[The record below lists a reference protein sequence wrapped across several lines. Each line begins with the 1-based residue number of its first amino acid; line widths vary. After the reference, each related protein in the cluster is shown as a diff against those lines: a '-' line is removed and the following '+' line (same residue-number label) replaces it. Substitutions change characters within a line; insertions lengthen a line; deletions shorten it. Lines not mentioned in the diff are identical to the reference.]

1 MAGSAG
7 TKLGVDIGETACD
20 QPHSVAVHHE
30 MVVARIPEEPTLRCL
45 EQSKAKK
52 RPTRG
57 INWESEIGLH
67 PRFRDGSRV
76 NLRADV
82 EDRHRPRRRRVQ
94 NLPRFASDEFD
105 VQRLSFAYNLSQ
117 RPFKQYGIDGS
128 QNLDVFSNIIRR
140 TGRIDLLGQPDTA
153 LCSGQRKD
161 IIINVSVFTGFFN
174 AITRRTIEYGHWVE
188 DPVVTAIPGGSAGFC
203 LQ

>member
-1 MAGSAG
+1 
-7 TKLGVDIGETACD
+7 
-20 QPHSVAVHHE
+20 

-57 INWESEIGLH
+57 INRESEIGLH
-67 PRFRDGSRV
+67 PRFRGGSRV

-82 EDRHRPRRRRVQ
+82 ENRHRPRRRRVQ
-94 NLPRFASDEFD
+94 NLPRSASDEFD

-128 QNLDVFSNIIRR
+128 QNLDVFTNIIRR
-140 TGRIDLLGQPDTA
+140 TGRINLLGQPDSA
-153 LCSGQRKD
+153 L
-161 IIINVSVFTGFFN
+161 
-174 AITRRTIEYGHWVE
+174 
-188 DPVVTAIPGGSAGFC
+188 
-203 LQ
+203 